1 MVTLEE
7 LLKDVDSSKKMRLT
21 LVLYDISDNIKK
33 SDSYKGLL
41 IKNKQLEKLLGEFQF
56 KAVSGTINDVND
68 TILSYNRFVTEY
80 LECRQHM
87 INHLIGYGQKTEKSI
102 KDIQFAEQIYE
113 MSRQGNITRNRIGFI
128 RPVYV

>member
-41 IKNKQLEKLLGEFQF
+41 INNKQLEKLLGEFQF
-56 KAVSGTINDVND
+56 KAVSGTIHDVND
-68 TILSYNRFVTEY
+68 TILAYNRFVTEY
-80 LECRQHM
+80 MECRRYM
-87 INHLIGYGQKTEKSI
+87 ISHLNQYGQETEKSI

-113 MSRQGNITRNRIGFI
+113 ITKQSSIERNKVWFI